1 MNLSKNENSIE
12 QAHKNKK
19 SNFNLAKKIIN
30 YRKENPKMFAE
41 KENTYANLDDL
52 FKPGYDY
59 KGLGYKLVKAKQKD
73 KKFLVLVNSIY
84 YHTTYGQEW
93 NLVFKNAPTKIN
105 VIFSNNSSIN
115 NEKITFSGNTGLMLV
130 ELTY

>member
-1 MNLSKNENSIE
+1 M
-12 QAHKNKK
+12 
-19 SNFNLAKKIIN
+19 IIN
-30 YRKENPKMFAE
+30 
-41 KENTYANLDDL
+41 
-52 FKPGYDY
+52 
-59 KGLGYKLVKAKQKD
+59 GLGYKLVKAKQKD

>member
-59 KGLGYKLVKAKQKD
+59 KWTW
-73 KKFLVLVNSIY
+73 I
-84 YHTTYGQEW
+84 
-93 NLVFKNAPTKIN
+93 
-105 VIFSNNSSIN
+105 
-115 NEKITFSGNTGLMLV
+115 
-130 ELTY
+130 